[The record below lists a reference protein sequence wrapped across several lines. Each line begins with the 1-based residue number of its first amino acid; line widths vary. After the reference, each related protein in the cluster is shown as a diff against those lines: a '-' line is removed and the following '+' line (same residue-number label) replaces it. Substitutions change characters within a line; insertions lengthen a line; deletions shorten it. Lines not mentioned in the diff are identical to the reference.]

1 MAAIAITLVVGG
13 LTGATRLGAAEKT
26 IRVNEMQVAVLRDK
40 IDLLAAAAARSEGND
55 VAVKLQLETLTGLIN
70 VLLRQLR
77 PRALE

>member
-1 MAAIAITLVVGG
+1 
-13 LTGATRLGAAEKT
+13 
-26 IRVNEMQVAVLRDK
+26 VNEMQVAVLRDK